1 MAPALKPNTMRL
13 DEYDSWKLRTPEEE
27 SNTKETTIRVKMV
40 IVVGD
45 KLHIDG
51 VVKEVNSYLE
61 NTEIEAVE
69 YDEDSWELHVRGDF
83 TTYINSNWTEDD
95 AADEA
100 FGNLKYSEYMHTHR
114 IVPEDVERI

>member
-1 MAPALKPNTMRL
+1 MRL

-83 TTYINSNWTEDD
+83 TTHINSNWTEDD

-100 FGNLKYSEYMHTHR
+100 FGSLKYSEYMHTHR